1 MRTAR
6 RYFQAKRPAE
16 EPSVSMNTTANGS
29 SSSSCSSLIN
39 PEALKVGATVAY
51 SLILV
56 VSLVGNSLIVLI
68 VYNTPTLR
76 KPINMLIANM
86 AMSDLLYPIFMFPVP
101 LADLHVGSWLIGGT
115 LGQAL
120 CKIHPFLTEISM
132 VVSIQSLALITVDR
146 YAAVVVPLRSPL
158 ISRKVCRC
166 LIVGTW
172 ILAASFCWPYL
183 FNFNLVECQEG
194 KRCVNQVEVIFGEKS
209 SVSVYLLS
217 ASILFFYIPFV
228 VLVILYSII
237 LIKLKKQ
244 AHPGE
249 QSASAEEQRTR
260 RNRNVLKMTV
270 AIVVAFFICWIP
282 FSIQIL
288 TASFVPKFTLDRK
301 FLVSYNVSL
310 FMAYTNC
317 AINPIIC
324 LTFTSNYRHALRR
337 LVNCCDAVHGE
348 VKSRPDRSDSGKKAT
363 NIINFTVKVYN
374 TEN

>member
-1 MRTAR
+1 MFSSEQTCRRTSKTAR
-6 RYFQAKRPAE
+6 GCFQAKRPAE
-16 EPSVSMNTTANGS
+16 EPTVRMNTTANGS
-29 SSSSCSSLIN
+29 SSSSCSSLIY

-68 VYNTPTLR
+68 VYKTPTLR

-86 AMSDLLYPIFMFPVP
+86 AMSDLLFPIFLIPVR
-101 LADLHVGSWLIGGT
+101 LTDLHVGSWLIGGT

-120 CKIHPFLTEISM
+120 CKIHPFLIEISM
-132 VVSIQSLALITVDR
+132 KVSIQSLVLITVDR

-172 ILAASFCWPYL
+172 ILAAAFYSPY
-183 FNFNLVECQEG
+183 FFTFNLVEYQEG
-194 KRCVNQVEVIFGEKS
+194 KRCMNQWEVIFAEKS
-209 SVSVYLLS
+209 SLAIYLLS
-217 ASILFFYIPFV
+217 TYIFSFYIPFV

-244 AHPGE
+244 VHPGE
-249 QSASAEEQRTR
+249 QSANAEEQRTR

-282 FSIQIL
+282 FSIQVV
-288 TASFVPKFTLDRK
+288 TFYFVPKNTFDCK
-301 FLVSYNVSL
+301 FFVSHNVAL

-324 LTFTSNYRHALRR
+324 LTFTSNYRQALRR
-337 LVNCCDAVHGE
+337 LVNCCDAVQG
-348 VKSRPDRSDSGKKAT
+348 
-363 NIINFTVKVYN
+363 
-374 TEN
+374 

>member
-1 MRTAR
+1 
-6 RYFQAKRPAE
+6 
-16 EPSVSMNTTANGS
+16 MNTTANGS

-68 VYNTPTLR
+68 VYKTPTLR

-86 AMSDLLYPIFMFPVP
+86 AMSDLLYPIFLCPVR
-101 LADLHVGSWLIGGT
+101 LADLHAGSWLIGGT

-120 CKIHPFLTEISM
+120 CKIHPFLSEISM
-132 VVSIQSLALITVDR
+132 VVSIQSLVLITVDR

-172 ILAASFCWPYL
+172 ILAVPFCWPYL
-183 FNFNLVECQEG
+183 FNFNLVEYQED
-194 KRCVNQVEVIFGEKS
+194 KWCINQWDVIFGEKS
-209 SVSVYLLS
+209 SFGIYLLS

-237 LIKLKKQ
+237 LIKLKNQ
-244 AHPGE
+244 VHPGE
-249 QSASAEEQRTR
+249 QSASVEEQRTR
-260 RNRNVLKMTV
+260 RNRNVLKMAV

-282 FSIQIL
+282 FSIQLVTI
-288 TASFVPKFTLDRK
+288 FFIPKITLDCK
-301 FLVSYNVSL
+301 FSVSFNVAL

-324 LTFTSNYRHALRR
+324 LTFTSNYRQAFRK
-337 LVNCCDAVHGE
+337 LVNWCGAVQG
-348 VKSRPDRSDSGKKAT
+348 
-363 NIINFTVKVYN
+363 
-374 TEN
+374 

>member
-1 MRTAR
+1 MFSSEKTCQRTSKTAR
-6 RYFQAKRPAE
+6 RCFQAKRPAK
-16 EPSVSMNTTANGS
+16 EPIVSMNTTANGS

-68 VYNTPTLR
+68 VYKTPTLR

-86 AMSDLLYPIFMFPVP
+86 AMSDLLYPIFLFPVR
-101 LADLHVGSWLIGGT
+101 LAELNVGPWLIGGS

-120 CKIHPFLTEISM
+120 CKILPFLSEISM
-132 VVSIQSLALITVDR
+132 VVSIQSLVLITVDR

-172 ILAASFCWPYL
+172 ILAAAVFSPYL
-183 FNFNLVECQEG
+183 FTFNLVEYQE
-194 KRCVNQVEVIFGEKS
+194 KKWCVSRWEVTFGEKS
-209 SVSVYLLS
+209 SLS
-217 ASILFFYIPFV
+217 IYVLSLAILFVHIPFV
-228 VLVILYSII
+228 VLAILYSII
-237 LIKLKKQ
+237 LIKHKKQ

-260 RNRNVLKMTV
+260 RNRDVLKMTV

-282 FSIQIL
+282 LSINAMIIYL
-288 TASFVPKFTLDRK
+288 VPRKTYVFCKFWV
-301 FLVSYNVSL
+301 FHNVAH
-310 FMAYTNC
+310 FIACTNY

-324 LTFTSNYRHALRR
+324 LTFSSNYRQALRR
-337 LVNCCDAVHGE
+337 LVNCCDAVQG
-348 VKSRPDRSDSGKKAT
+348 
-363 NIINFTVKVYN
+363 
-374 TEN
+374 

>member
-1 MRTAR
+1 
-6 RYFQAKRPAE
+6 
-16 EPSVSMNTTANGS
+16 MNTTANGS

-68 VYNTPTLR
+68 VYKTPTLR

-86 AMSDLLYPIFMFPVP
+86 AMSDLLYPIFLCPVR
-101 LADLHVGSWLIGGT
+101 LADLHAGSWLIGGT

-120 CKIHPFLTEISM
+120 CKIHPFLREISM
-132 VVSIQSLALITVDR
+132 KVSIQSLVLITVDR

-172 ILAASFCWPYL
+172 ILAAAVFSPYL
-183 FNFNLVECQEG
+183 FNFNLVEYQEG
-194 KRCVNQVEVIFGEKS
+194 KRCMNQWDVIFGEKS
-209 SVSVYLLS
+209 SFGIHLLS

-228 VLVILYSII
+228 VLVILYSFI

-260 RNRNVLKMTV
+260 RNRKVLKMTV

-282 FSIQIL
+282 SSIQL
-288 TASFVPKFTLDRK
+288 VTSYFLPQNTLDCK
-301 FLVSYNVSL
+301 FWVSHNVAW
-310 FMAYTNC
+310 FMAYANC

-324 LTFTSNYRHALRR
+324 LTFTSNYRQALRR
-337 LVNCCDAVHGE
+337 LVNCCGVVQ
-348 VKSRPDRSDSGKKAT
+348 VK
-363 NIINFTVKVYN
+363 
-374 TEN
+374 

>member
-1 MRTAR
+1 M
-6 RYFQAKRPAE
+6 E
-16 EPSVSMNTTANGS
+16 
-29 SSSSCSSLIN
+29 SSCSSLIN

-68 VYNTPTLR
+68 VYKTPTLR

-86 AMSDLLYPIFMFPVP
+86 AISDLLFPIFLFPVK
-101 LADLHVGSWLIGGT
+101 LADMHVGSWLIGGA

-120 CKIHPFLTEISM
+120 CKMHVFSAEISTL
-132 VVSIQSLALITVDR
+132 VSIQSLVLITVDR
-146 YAAVVVPLRSPL
+146 YAAVVVPLRAPL

-172 ILAASFCWPYL
+172 ILAAAFWSPYL
-183 FNFNLVECQEG
+183 FTFNLVEYQE
-194 KRCVNQVEVIFGEKS
+194 KTSCENQWEVTFGEKS
-209 SVSVYLLS
+209 SFVIYYLS
-217 ASILFFYIPFV
+217 ASILISYIPFV

-282 FSIQIL
+282 FSIQL
-288 TASFVPKFTLDRK
+288 VTFYFVPKNTLDCK
-301 FLVSYNVSL
+301 FWVSYNVAL

-324 LTFTSNYRHALRR
+324 LTFSSNYRQALRR
-337 LVNCCDAVHGE
+337 LVNPCDAVQG
-348 VKSRPDRSDSGKKAT
+348 
-363 NIINFTVKVYN
+363 
-374 TEN
+374 